1 MYAGVPVARATIG
14 LHDNRC
20 PHSSLDGKPP
30 DQAYSS
36 MPMPDGSEAAAAKKT
51 TWETPAIGSDKP
63 SRLSRECRMNGQSSP
78 KTQTERARE
87 GLVARPRCVLVA

>member
-36 MPMPDGSEAAAAKKT
+36 MPMPDGSEAAAAKK
-51 TWETPAIGSDKP
+51 PPGKRP
-63 SRLSRECRMNGQSSP
+63 QSVQTNRAASP
-78 KTQTERARE
+78 ESV
-87 GLVARPRCVLVA
+87 G